1 MQFGNWDIS
10 DNGITYN
17 GGGSASFTVPKDQLS
32 RTTEE
37 GEHPP
42 MYQWV
47 LQVTDHPGLDHD
59 DIYDFNYAF
68 VYAMAR
74 YGIDFDYGIF
84 DETLAEQYERFDF
97 EDEEPNF

>member
-1 MQFGNWDIS
+1 MQFGNWNIS
-10 DNGITYN
+10 NDGIAYA
-17 GGGSASFTVPKDQLS
+17 GGSTAAFTVPKAELL

-37 GEHPP
+37 GDQPA
-42 MYQWV
+42 MYHWV

-68 VYAMAR
+68 VYAAAQW
-74 YGIDFDYGIF
+74 GVAFDYGIF

>member
-1 MQFGNWDIS
+1 MQFGNWNIS
-10 DNGITYN
+10 ENGITYN
-17 GGGSASFTVPKDQLS
+17 GGGSVGFTVPKEQLS
-32 RTTEE
+32 RTTEDAE
-37 GEHPP
+37 QPA
-42 MYQWV
+42 MYHWV
-47 LQVTDHPGLDHD
+47 LQVTDHEGLDHD

-68 VYAMAR
+68 VFAVAK

>member
-1 MQFGNWDIS
+1 MQFGNWDINDS
-10 DNGITYN
+10 GINYS
-17 GGGSASFTVPKDQLS
+17 GGGTAAFSVPKDQLV

-37 GEHPP
+37 GEQPA
-42 MYQWV
+42 MYHWV

-68 VYAMAR
+68 VYAAAKW
-74 YGIDFDYGIF
+74 GIDFDYGIF